1 MNRVLTHL
9 VIALVFLALSIAAY
23 VFAFLAIEKTRDQI
37 AEVSGKTVALVEDQE
52 RIKEAQGALAA
63 LSQNESRITG
73 YFLNE
78 KEIVSFLEEVESAGE
93 ALGADVTVVAVNNER
108 NATPPRVSV
117 ALRITGSFDAV
128 MRTIGVIEYQSYDG
142 IITTITMDD
151 QGSGVWGASI
161 TYSVGTT
168 KP

>member
-9 VIALVFLALSIAAY
+9 VIALVLLALCVAGYIA
-23 VFAFLAIEKTRDQI
+23 AFLAVEKTRDQI
-37 AEVSGKTVALVEDQE
+37 AEVSGKTVALMEDQE

-93 ALGADVTVVAVNNER
+93 ALGANVTVVAVNNER
-108 NATPPRVSV
+108 GTTPSRVSV

-128 MRTIGVIEYQSYDG
+128 MRTIGVIEYEPYDG
-142 IITTITMDD
+142 VITTITMDD
-151 QGSGVWGASI
+151 QGEGVWGASV
-161 TYSVGTT
+161 TYSVGTN